1 MAHATIDGVD
11 DLGQPGRFQ
20 SAPEESISGY
30 YGAAL
35 RASRSIV
42 RWVPAGWPTPA
53 RRLVQIPLFV
63 LAVVFVLVAWVF
75 ATLIALI
82 SAIGGGNS
90 SARR

>member
-1 MAHATIDGVD
+1 MD

-35 RASRSIV
+35 RAARSLV
-42 RWVPAGWPTPA
+42 RWVPDSWPKAA

-75 ATLIALI
+75 ATLIALM
-82 SAIGGGNS
+82 SAFGGGGNS
-90 SARR
+90 WGRR